1 MPLNSSANDLWHWQI
16 RLQTTH
22 VGQVFTE
29 MVRGNTGQLVSPSV
43 VEMSEDQLG
52 YTKGLLARDPDG
64 HALLF
69 TDK

>member
-1 MPLNSSANDLWHWQI
+1 MPLDSSANDLWHWQI
-16 RLQTTH
+16 RLRTTH
-22 VGQVFTE
+22 VGQVSE
-29 MVRGNTGQLVSPSV
+29 AVRGGAGRLVSPNV
-43 VEMSEDQLG
+43 VATRDDQLG